1 MSWSFCPDV
10 DAFIQKRRA
19 DLYANE
25 SLNCLAWAAI
35 SRSKKNSPSASE
47 TRFLTYEEGPVS
59 TAHAFVDLGTNN
71 LVLSPMSKSQ
81 TEELKVFLE
90 QHTIILEQTEGP
102 QETTLR
108 FAEMW
113 SHAPDRSH
121 RIQMNQGLYE
131 LRVVQ
136 PTDHAGGQMIPATQE
151 HSETLAAFL
160 HGFVVDCFPEQLP
173 SEGWVTKRVERL
185 LDEKKGYI
193 WLNQEGEVVS
203 MAAIVRESP
212 NTSSISLVYTPPKE
226 RGQGYAASLIA
237 ALSQAQLDAGKTAC
251 NLHTDLANPTS
262 NGVYIRI
269 GYQQIRQSIRV
280 QLMSTSKTP
289 SSKEAE

>member
-1 MSWSFCPDV
+1 MSWSFCSNAE
-10 DAFIQKRRA
+10 AFIEKRRA
-19 DLYANE
+19 DLYENE

-35 SRSKKNSPSASE
+35 SRSKKDSSDTTE
-47 TRFLTYEEGPVS
+47 TRFLTYEEGSVS
-59 TAHAFVDLGTNN
+59 TAHAFVDLSTNN

-102 QETTLR
+102 QEITLR
-108 FAEMW
+108 FAEIW
-113 SHAPDRSH
+113 SHASDRSH

-136 PTDHAGGQMIPATQE
+136 FTDHAGGQMLPATQE
-151 HSETLAAFL
+151 HSETLAVFL
-160 HGFVVDCFPEQLP
+160 KGFLVDSFPEQVP
-173 SEGWVTKRVERL
+173 SEKWVTKRVERL
-185 LDEKKGYI
+185 LNEKKGYI
-193 WLNQEGEVVS
+193 WLNQEGDPVS
-203 MAAIVRESP
+203 TAAIVRESP
-212 NTSSISLVYTPPKE
+212 NTSSISLVYTPPQE
-226 RGQGYAASLIA
+226 RGQGYATNLIA

-269 GYQQIRQSIRV
+269 GYQQIRRSIRI
-280 QLMSTSKTP
+280 QLVSTSKT
-289 SSKEAE
+289 SSAKEAG